1 MDEQQ
6 QITNDGVA
14 ICYAIVTVIMAI
26 IGLSVASGIITFEQ
40 IRQAIGNFIEWFYS
54 VYLFVFE

>member
-40 IRQAIGNFIEWFYS
+40 IRHAIGGFIEWFYS
-54 VYLFVFE
+54 VF